1 MPNKMFIKMLNQ
13 GTSPENQK
21 KVMLLF
27 NKNAQQNL
35 LKQEEIAKKNG
46 IIGNEGITSGLY
58 LIKLDQSSRPQSRA
72 GSNVRSQNETRVL
85 QSMNK
90 SLKKV
95 DKEVL

>member
-46 IIGNEGITSGLY
+46 IIGNEGITSGL
-58 LIKLDQSSRPQSRA
+58 
-72 GSNVRSQNETRVL
+72 
-85 QSMNK
+85 
-90 SLKKV
+90 
-95 DKEVL
+95 